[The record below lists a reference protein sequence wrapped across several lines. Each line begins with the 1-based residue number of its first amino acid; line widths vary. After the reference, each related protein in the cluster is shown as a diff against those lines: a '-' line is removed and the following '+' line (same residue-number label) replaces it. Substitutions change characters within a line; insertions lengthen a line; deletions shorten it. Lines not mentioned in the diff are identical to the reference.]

1 MDFKKIIHRISGIS
15 RLENKL
21 TTQHEERL
29 LISGQILSRL
39 RDNNKS
45 ITSLE
50 DVEFKVFSQWG
61 DDGITDWIFSI
72 LKPNDP
78 FFIEFGVQTYQESNT
93 RFLLQHRNWSG
104 LVIDGN
110 LDYINFIKSDD
121 IYWKHSLTAINSF
134 ITKENINSLLS
145 ENSPKNDVDLLSI
158 DIDGNDYWVFNELM
172 SISPKVIICEFN
184 GLFGAD
190 KSVTVP
196 YEPNFVRSAAH
207 HSNLYFGCSIMAI
220 INLAKTK
227 GYDFVGTNSNGNNA
241 YFTRKDVSAD
251 ILSKLNDEPKIY
263 LPKFR
268 ESRDANGNLS
278 YLDKLSALSEIAEL
292 ELVDLDTEESLS
304 IRSLYSL

>member
-61 DDGITDWIFSI
+61 DDGIIDWIFSI
-72 LKPNDP
+72 LKTNDP

-110 LDYINFIKSDD
+110 LDYINFIKNDD

-145 ENSPKNDVDLLSI
+145 ENSLKNDVDLLSI

-184 GLFGAD
+184 GLFGVD

-196 YEPNFVRSAAH
+196 YDPNFVRSAAH
-207 HSNLYFGCSIMAI
+207 HSNLYFGCSITAI

-227 GYDFVGTNSNGNNA
+227 GYDFIGTNSNGNNA
-241 YFTRKDVSAD
+241 YFIRKDISAD

-268 ESRDANGNLS
+268 ESRDASGNLS
-278 YLDKLSALSEIAEL
+278 YLGKLNALSEIAEL
-292 ELVDLDTEESLS
+292 DLVDLETKESLS
-304 IRSLYSL
+304 IRSIYSL